1 LKIFRIAASIN
12 ASHLIGGCGAV
23 NEFTGYEAVHEE
35 AMRLYYR
42 SLPEDHRRRYAAIEA
57 LKIGYGGVAYVA
69 RVLGM
74 SRRTIHTGIRELEQ
88 MGNDDPDHPQ
98 RPSGDA
104 DRVRRPGGGRA
115 PITERNPLLKSVL
128 QEVLEVHSAGSP
140 TDERVRWTDLKPLQL
155 AQRLLEHGI
164 EVSRNTAATL
174 LDQAGFRRRALC
186 KELITGQVDPHER
199 DLQFR
204 HIAALRR
211 MAHQHGIPVLSIDTK
226 KKEPLGTLHRP
237 GQCYSTAPQAVF
249 DHDFSHLA
257 DGRLVPH
264 GVYDVQE
271 NVGFITLGTSR
282 ETSAFVCDAIALAWE
297 ALFSAMYPDATELI
311 LLCDCGGAN
320 AARSL
325 RFKEDVIEL
334 ARRLGLRVRIA
345 HYPPYTSKW
354 NPIEHRLFSQ
364 VERSWSGVML
374 DSPETALRT
383 VEGTRTQTGLHVTA
397 RILDNIYEIG
407 RKCSD
412 TFRDIKDDFIRHDDV
427 LGQWNYLID
436 ARGVS

>member
-1 LKIFRIAASIN
+1 M
-12 ASHLIGGCGAV
+12 
-23 NEFTGYEAVHEE
+23 NEFAGYEAVHEE

-42 SLPEDHRRRYAAIEA
+42 SLPDDHRRRYAAIEA

-264 GVYDVQE
+264 GVYDVQQ

-297 ALFSAMYPDATELI
+297 TRFSAMYPDATELI

-320 AARSL
+320 AARFL
-325 RFKEDVIEL
+325 RFKEDVIDL

>member
-1 LKIFRIAASIN
+1 MNKFA
-12 ASHLIGGCGAV
+12 
-23 NEFTGYEAVHEE
+23 GYEAMHEE
-35 AMRLYYR
+35 AMRLYYS

-74 SRRTIHTGIRELEQ
+74 SRRTVHTGMRELEQ
-88 MGNDDPDHPQ
+88 MRNDDPQDPQ
-98 RPSGDA
+98 CPGGDA
-104 DRVRRPGGGRA
+104 KRVRRPGGGRP
-115 PITERNPLLKSVL
+115 PITEREPLLESAL
-128 QEVLEVHSAGSP
+128 HEILDVHGAGSP
-140 TDERVRWTDLKPLQL
+140 TDENVRWTDLKPLQL
-155 AQRLLEHGI
+155 AQRLFEDGI
-164 EVSRNTAATL
+164 EVSRNTAAAL
-174 LDQAGFRRRALC
+174 LDRLGFRRRALC
-186 KELITGQVDPHER
+186 KELITGQVDPQER
-199 DLQFR
+199 DQQFR

-211 MAHQHGIPVLSIDTK
+211 LASRRDIPVLSIDTK

-264 GVYDVQE
+264 GVYDVLA
-271 NVGFITLGTSR
+271 NVGFMTLGTSR
-282 ETSAFVCDAIALAWE
+282 ETSAFVCDAITLAWE
-297 ALFSAMYPDATELI
+297 VLFRPMYPHATEAI

-325 RFKEDVIEL
+325 RFKEDLIEL
-334 ARRLGLRVRIA
+334 AGRLGLRLRIA

-374 DSPETALRT
+374 DSPETALRA

-397 RILDNIYEIG
+397 RILDKVYDLG

-412 TFRDIKDDFIRHDDV
+412 TFRDIKDNFIRHDDV
-427 LGQWNYLID
+427 RGQWNYVID
-436 ARGVS
+436 ADGVDQ